1 VSDVVVAGGPEVVV
15 EPDPEAAAET
25 AAGRVAIAL
34 QRAIE
39 ARGRADWATT
49 GGSTP
54 GAIYGHL
61 AIEPLRSALNWEL
74 VHLWWGDDR
83 FVPRDHPL
91 SNVQAADEIL
101 LGLAALAGES
111 GSGEYA
117 VDVTAG
123 REPGARIPAENVH
136 VFPVSTAIG
145 EARGAA
151 WCAHVYQDA
160 LRHGGLRVASGWPA
174 FDLLLLGIG
183 PDGHLLSVFPGSQA
197 FDRSEWAMAVPAPTP
212 VEPHVERVTLNPA
225 VIGVAE
231 QVIVVANGQAKAD
244 VIRRALSGD
253 EDPVQLPARLAARA
267 GATWILD
274 AAAAAVFD
282 QDR

>member
-1 VSDVVVAGGPEVVV
+1 MSDVVVAGGPEIVV
-15 EPDPEAAAET
+15 ESDPEAVAET
-25 AAGRVAIAL
+25 AANRVAVAL

-54 GAIYGHL
+54 GAIYRNL
-61 AIEPLRSALNWEL
+61 AVDPLRGALNWEL

-101 LGLAALAGES
+101 LGLAALSGES

-117 VDVTAG
+117 IDVSVG

-136 VFPVSTAIG
+136 VFPISTAIG
-145 EARGAA
+145 QARGPD
-151 WCAHVYQDA
+151 WCAQVYEDA
-160 LRHGGLRVASGWPA
+160 LRHGGVPVESGWPA

-183 PDGHLLSVFPGSQA
+183 PDGHLLSVFPDSA
-197 FDRSEWAMAVPAPTP
+197 TYDRSQWALAVPAPTH
-212 VEPHVERVTLNPA
+212 VEPHVARVTLNPA
-225 VIGVAE
+225 VVGVAGS
-231 QVIVVANGQAKAD
+231 VIVVAHGAAKAE
-244 VIRRALSGD
+244 VIARALRGD
-253 EDPVQLPARLAARA
+253 EDPRRLPARLAARP

-274 AAAAAVFD
+274 TAATAALDASG
-282 QDR
+282 

>member
-1 VSDVVVAGGPEVVV
+1 MSEVVIAGGPEVIV

-54 GAIYGHL
+54 GAIYRYL
-61 AIEPLRSALNWEL
+61 AVEPLRSALNWEL

-111 GSGEYA
+111 GFGEYA

-136 VFPVSTAIG
+136 VFPTSSAIG
-145 EARGAA
+145 QARGPE
-151 WCAHVYQDA
+151 WCADVYADA
-160 LRHGGLRVASGWPA
+160 LRHGGVRVASDWPA

-183 PDGHLLSVFPGSQA
+183 PDGHVLSVFPGSPV
-197 FDRSEWAMAVPAPTP
+197 FDRAEWALAVAAPTH
-212 VEPHVERVTLNPA
+212 VEPHVARVTLNPA

-231 QVIVVANGQAKAD
+231 QVIVVAHGEAKAD
-244 VIRRALSGD
+244 VIGRALGGD
-253 EDPVQLPARLAARA
+253 EQPRQLPARLAARA

-274 AAAAAVFD
+274 AAAAAALD
-282 QDR
+282 GHR